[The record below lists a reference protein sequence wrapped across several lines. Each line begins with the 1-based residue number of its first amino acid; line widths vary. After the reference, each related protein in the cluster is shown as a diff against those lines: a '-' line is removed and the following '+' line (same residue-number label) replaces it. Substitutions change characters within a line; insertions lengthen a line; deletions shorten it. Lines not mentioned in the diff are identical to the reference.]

1 MSEVDLL
8 KEQIRQLTN
17 ENASLKSGIEQFK
30 TTLNLSLKY
39 TSKSNLII
47 QRLVC
52 CLSFLKFLDDK
63 SCIFGSFIRN
73 FFEFTL
79 NNSEI
84 GLAHTNTGDVTK
96 NNVRILLTSDNPKN
110 RQNVTIRFNEIINK
124 LNYILDQN
132 RQSPNCSKPSFV
144 NYQYVGIS
152 DMTDLIDF
160 NGHIIPRKTLVMSN
174 IFDTFNIEFIAWK
187 PSLAYTLPLDLVA
200 FNTRGFFVLTSLDT
214 WFASEL
220 NLVSIFEQIINK
232 QVTITQPLIRLQD
245 VAFPQ
250 DKSPVTRNTKV
261 NYLMKMFNIIKSSY
275 LPFMEC
281 SYTFSGAVP
290 KIIIEKIEDCPITG
304 CSAPYPVFILKC
316 GHSISLMG
324 YKGLICKGDT
334 EFSEAIKCPM
344 CRKDL
349 TIAFENII
357 KNTFSYDKRLDT
369 LEINSTKLFNQMLLS
384 EDAQK
389 HI

>member
-8 KEQIRQLTN
+8 KEQIRQLTT
-17 ENASLKSGIEQFK
+17 ENISLKSGIEQFK
-30 TTLNLSLKY
+30 NTLTLSLKY

-73 FFEFTL
+73 FFEFIL

-84 GLAHTNTGDVTK
+84 KLAHTNTGDVTK
-96 NNVRILLTSDNPKN
+96 NNIKILLTSESPKN
-110 RQNVTIRFNEIINK
+110 RQSVTIQFNEIINK
-124 LNYILDQN
+124 LNYILSQN
-132 RQSPNCSKPSFV
+132 GQNPSFV
-144 NYQYVGIS
+144 NYQYIGIN
-152 DMTDLIDF
+152 DMTDLVDF
-160 NGHIIPRKTLVMSN
+160 NGHIVPRKTLVMSN
-174 IFDTFNIEFIAWK
+174 QFDTFNIEFIAWK
-187 PSLAYTLPLDLVA
+187 PSLSYALPLDLVA
-200 FNTRGFFVLTSLDT
+200 FNTRGFFVLTSMDT

-220 NLVSIFEQIINK
+220 NLLSIFEQIINK
-232 QVTITQPLIRLQD
+232 QVAIMQPLTRLQD
-245 VAFPQ
+245 VAFPP
-250 DKSPVTRNTKV
+250 DKSSVPRTTKV
-261 NYLMKMFNIIKSSY
+261 NYLMKMFNIIKNSY
-275 LPFMEC
+275 LSFMEC
-281 SYTFSGAVP
+281 SYTFSGIVP

-304 CSAPYPVFILKC
+304 CSAPYPVFILNC
-316 GHSISLMG
+316 GHTISLMG

-349 TIAFENII
+349 TISFDNVI
-357 KNTFSYDKRLDT
+357 KNIFSYDIRLDT
-369 LEINSTKLFNQMLLS
+369 LEINSTKSFNELLLS